1 MNIIINSVNY
11 TIIDEIGDNKKDGI
25 KVYKVVNKINN
36 QNFVIKEL
44 SIQNN
49 NKEEI
54 NEIKKEAEFLSC
66 FSCDNIVKYFGYEHN
81 EDKFQILMEYCD
93 EKDLKTFINLY
104 KDKDEYINE
113 NIIYT
118 IIKQICFGI
127 KEIHD
132 KNIVHRDLKP
142 QNIFMCKGQKIKIG
156 DFGIS
161 KQLFYSQ
168 NYKSTKISAG
178 TYGYVAPEIIQN
190 RKYNKKSDIW
200 SFGCIVYELFHL
212 SEHYLD
218 IYNGV
223 KKIDKEIY
231 NEKWQVLIDLL
242 LEFNPDKRPDIN
254 QIIEFIHKNF
264 DIIIFKS
271 IKYEIQKE
279 LKNDIKKGIK
289 VYQVINQKDNNIY
302 IIKELNIKNDDK
314 NYIKQI
320 SKKIIHLIKSRCDY
334 IFHYYD
340 VNYNKNIFQI
350 LMEYYY
356 GEDLRTYID
365 HYKKKHKHIKEKIL
379 CDIIKQMCLGIKF
392 LNEKNIILNYLKSK
406 NIFINE
412 EKKIKM
418 DILENLIIKIN
429 NDEQKNEIP
438 TNKINIKLL
447 GTIFNEL
454 FSFQKYHFGDKI
466 TNINIDINIYNNKW
480 YKIIKSILQNDPL
493 YIPGIDELIN
503 DIDEIKKIQIIKE
516 EKKEKEKIQN
526 LEKER
531 QEKENK
537 INEIKEENKIDNE
550 KLNEINN
557 TIPSE
562 NLMDL
567 TGIPNIVEEVHFDRN
582 INFEKIMGK

>member
-1 MNIIINSVNY
+1 
-11 TIIDEIGDNKKDGI
+11 
-25 KVYKVVNKINN
+25 
-36 QNFVIKEL
+36 
-44 SIQNN
+44 
-49 NKEEI
+49 
-54 NEIKKEAEFLSC
+54 
-66 FSCDNIVKYFGYEHN
+66 
-81 EDKFQILMEYCD
+81 MEYCD

-113 NIIYT
+113 NIIYN

-142 QNIFMCKGQKIKIG
+142 QNIFMCKGQQIKIG

-218 IYNGV
+218 IYIGV

-289 VYQVINQKDNNIY
+289 VYQVIN
-302 IIKELNIKNDDK
+302 
-314 NYIKQI
+314 
-320 SKKIIHLIKSRCDY
+320 
-334 IFHYYD
+334 
-340 VNYNKNIFQI
+340 
-350 LMEYYY
+350 
-356 GEDLRTYID
+356 
-365 HYKKKHKHIKEKIL
+365 
-379 CDIIKQMCLGIKF
+379 
-392 LNEKNIILNYLKSK
+392 
-406 NIFINE
+406 
-412 EKKIKM
+412 
-418 DILENLIIKIN
+418 
-429 NDEQKNEIP
+429 
-438 TNKINIKLL
+438 
-447 GTIFNEL
+447 
-454 FSFQKYHFGDKI
+454 
-466 TNINIDINIYNNKW
+466 
-480 YKIIKSILQNDPL
+480 
-493 YIPGIDELIN
+493 
-503 DIDEIKKIQIIKE
+503 
-516 EKKEKEKIQN
+516 
-526 LEKER
+526 
-531 QEKENK
+531 
-537 INEIKEENKIDNE
+537 
-550 KLNEINN
+550 
-557 TIPSE
+557 
-562 NLMDL
+562 
-567 TGIPNIVEEVHFDRN
+567 
-582 INFEKIMGK
+582 